1 MADQGQREPTRDG
14 GTRQRWTR
22 CGLVS
27 PEGSNRRSSRPSSSD
42 DLPPKRTTPRSY
54 RRASRAPRGH
64 EKAMAT
70 CRQRPGPKQIQAES
84 PDRA

>member
-1 MADQGQREPTRDG
+1 MADQGQREPTSDS

-42 DLPPKRTTPRSY
+42 DLPPKKNDT
-54 RRASRAPRGH
+54 AFV
-64 EKAMAT
+64 EKGE
-70 CRQRPGPKQIQAES
+70 QGAEGTRKGNGDLQTKTWPEADTS
-84 PDRA
+84 GEP